1 MHVSALSIPDLLLIR
16 PTVFR
21 DHRGTFFESW
31 HEARFR
37 EHGLP
42 QQWVQDNVAISQR
55 GVLRGLHFQAPHA
68 QAKLVS
74 VLAGEIYDVAV
85 DVRRTSPTFG
95 RWCAVTMSAG
105 NAHQLFVPAGFAHGY
120 VVLSDEAIV
129 GYKCTAA
136 YRPEC
141 EHALRWNDP
150 DLAIAWPIE
159 EPVLSAKDAAAMS
172 FAEWR
177 TLSPVP
183 A

>member
-1 MHVSALSIPDLLLIR
+1 MHVSALAIPDLLLIR
-16 PTVFR
+16 PNVFGDR
-21 DHRGTFFESW
+21 RGTFYESW

-42 QQWVQDNVAISQR
+42 QRWVQDNVAFSR
-55 GVLRGLHFQAPHA
+55 HGVLRGLHFQDPHP
-68 QAKLVS
+68 QGKLVT

-85 DVRRTSPTFG
+85 DVRRASPTFG
-95 RWCAVTMSAG
+95 RWCAVTLSA
-105 NAHQLFVPAGFAHGY
+105 ADARQLFVPAGFAHGY

-129 GYKCTAA
+129 GYKCTTP
-136 YRPEC
+136 YQPDC
-141 EHALRWNDP
+141 EHALQWDDP
-150 DLAIAWPIE
+150 ELAIVWPIA

-177 TLSPVP
+177 ALQAVP